1 MRLVLVLAL
10 VLGALAVVAQPAA
23 AQCAMCQTALT
34 GSPEG
39 RSLSGRLNQAIL
51 VMFAAPYVVV
61 ASFLLLAFRHRIRRR
76 ARAFLADRFPS
87 PRPQR
92 TL

>member
-1 MRLVLVLAL
+1 MRLALVLAF

-23 AQCAMCQTALT
+23 AQCAMCQTAVT
-34 GSPEG
+34 GSPEV
-39 RSLSGRLNQAIL
+39 RALSGHLNNAVL
-51 VMFAAPYVVV
+51 LMFFAPYSVV

-76 ARAFLADRFPS
+76 ARAFLSDRFPS